1 MNRGEYRRDARAV
14 SKTLARGTRLGA
26 SRLPDNVIAASR
38 EERELAKL
46 RRRIARWSRFH
57 RIR

>member
-1 MNRGEYRRDARAV
+1 MSRNEYQRDVRAV
-14 SKTLARGTRLGA
+14 SKTLARGSRLGA

-38 EERELAKL
+38 EERALTKL
-46 RRRIARWSRFH
+46 QRRIARWSRFH

>member
-1 MNRGEYRRDARAV
+1 MSRSEYRRDARAV

-38 EERELAKL
+38 EERDLAKL
-46 RRRIARWSRFH
+46 QRRIARWSRFH